1 MNNPQKSWPLLGGVL
16 AGLGAS
22 ACCAGPLIL
31 LLLGVSGSWISH
43 LTALQPYQP
52 LFIALSLGLLWLAY
66 RSIFQTPAAAGCEDG
81 QVCATPRGQRI
92 YRVLFW
98 VVSGFII
105 LAIASPYLLAF
116 LLG

>member
-31 LLLGVSGSWISH
+31 LLLGVSGSWISN

-52 LFIALSLGLLWLAY
+52 LFIVLSLGLLWLAY
-66 RSIFQTPAAAGCEDG
+66 RSIFQVPAAASCEAG
-81 QVCATPRGQRI
+81 QVCATPQGQRI

-98 VVSGFII
+98 VVTGFII